1 MRPLLALVIY
11 IAAVFIGGALLAPWL
26 YWLVQAFAHTFPHI
40 AAAPFHRFVNRS
52 LLIFALA
59 GLWPLLRALGITCC
73 HEAGLVRPHDQL
85 KKLLGGLSLGFITL
99 AVVAGMAI
107 ACGSRVFIQ
116 TTTTYKVITLIFS
129 AIGTAVIVAVIE
141 EILFRGGVFGGLR
154 KLFYWP
160 FALLISSVIYAL
172 VHFLH
177 RAEFT
182 GTVTWNSG
190 LVLLPQMLGGF
201 ADFYAV
207 VPAFFNLTLAGVLL
221 GLAYQRT
228 GNLYFSIGLHAG
240 WVFWL
245 KTYGAFSASA
255 PHAATWFW
263 GTDKMIDGWL
273 AFIVLVATLA
283 LFKFLPLKRKSE
295 PFSISR

>member
-1 MRPLLALVIY
+1 MRLLRALAIY

-26 YWLVQAFAHTFPHI
+26 YWLAQAFAHTFPHI
-40 AAAPFHRFVNRS
+40 AAAPFHRFVDRS
-52 LLIFALA
+52 LLLFALA
-59 GLWPLLRALGITCC
+59 GLWPLLRTLGITCC
-73 HEAGLVRPHDQL
+73 CEAGLVRPRGQL
-85 KKLLGGLSLGFITL
+85 KKLFGGLSLGIITL
-99 AVVAGMAI
+99 AVVAGIAI
-107 ACGSRVFIQ
+107 ACGNRVFIQ
-116 TTTTYKVITLIFS
+116 TTTVHKAITLILS

-154 KLFYWP
+154 KVFYWP

-177 RAEFT
+177 HAEFT
-182 GTVTWNSG
+182 GAVTWNSG

-201 ADFYAV
+201 ADFYAF
-207 VPAFFNLTLAGVLL
+207 VPAFFNLTLAGILL

-240 WVFWL
+240 WIFWL
-245 KTYGAFSASA
+245 KTYGAFIANA
-255 PHAATWFW
+255 PHAGTWFW
-263 GTDKMIDGWL
+263 GTGKMVDGWL
-273 AFIVLVATLA
+273 SFIVLVATLA

>member
-11 IAAVFIGGALLAPWL
+11 IASVFIGGALLAPWL
-26 YWLVQAFAHTFPHI
+26 YWLAQAFAHAFPHV

-59 GLWPLLRALGITCC
+59 GLWPLLRTLGITCC
-73 HEAGLVRPHDQL
+73 HEAGLVRPRGQFA
-85 KKLLGGLSLGFITL
+85 KLFGGLSLGFITL

-107 ACGSRVFIQ
+107 ACGNRVFIQ
-116 TTTTYKVITLIFS
+116 TTTAYKVITLIFS
-129 AIGTAVIVAVIE
+129 AIGTAVIVAIIE

-172 VHFLH
+172 AHFLH
-177 RAEFT
+177 HAELT

-201 ADFYAV
+201 ADFYEF
-207 VPAFFNLTLAGVLL
+207 VPAFLNLTLAGVLL

-240 WVFWL
+240 WIFWL
-245 KTYGAFSASA
+245 KTYGALTASA
-255 PHAATWFW
+255 PHATTWFW
-263 GTDKMIDGWL
+263 GTDKMVDGWL
-273 AFIVLVATLA
+273 AFIVLAATLA
-283 LFKFLPLKRKSE
+283 LFKFLPLKRKRE

>member
-1 MRPLLALVIY
+1 MRLLWALAIY

-26 YWLVQAFAHTFPHI
+26 YWLTQAFAHTFPHI
-40 AAAPFHRFVNRS
+40 AAAPFHRFVDRS
-52 LLIFALA
+52 LLLFALA
-59 GLWPLLRALGITCC
+59 GLWPFLRALGMTSWREI
-73 HEAGLVRPHDQL
+73 GLARPRGQL
-85 KKLLGGLSLGFITL
+85 KKLFGGLSLGFITL

-107 ACGSRVFIQ
+107 ACGNHVFIQ
-116 TTTTYKVITLIFS
+116 TTTTYKVIILIFS
-129 AIGTAVIVAVIE
+129 AIGTAVIVAAIE
-141 EILFRGGVFGGLR
+141 EILFRGSVFGGLR

-177 RAEFT
+177 HAEFT

-190 LVLLPQMLGGF
+190 LVLLPQMLGDF
-201 ADFYAV
+201 ADFYAF
-207 VPAFFNLTLAGVLL
+207 VPAFFNFTLAGTLL

-240 WVFWL
+240 WIFWL
-245 KTYGAFSASA
+245 KTYGALTASA

-263 GTDKMIDGWL
+263 GTRKMVDGWL
-273 AFIVLVATLA
+273 AFIVLATTLA